1 MAVVA
6 VDTVADKPG
15 YISWGAAIAGALLAS
30 ALSFVLLTFGSAVG
44 LSLISPWTSTAS
56 SAKWTGALAVF
67 WIVAQQIGSF
77 LAGGYMAGRLR
88 TRWAEAKPDEIEFRD
103 GMHGALVWAI
113 GAILGAMLA
122 ASVASSALSTAT
134 SAVGH
139 AAGAAASQADPLSYQ
154 VDVLFRPGAQP
165 AGGAARPASD
175 PNAVKTE
182 VVRVFANAATA
193 GGLSPADKTY
203 LAQLVAQRT
212 GLPPQEAEA
221 RVTQVSNE
229 AARITKEAA
238 DKARKTAVAAGFL
251 TAASLLLSLAAAW
264 WGAQRGGHH
273 RDTGRP
279 ARLFDFP

>member
-6 VDTVADKPG
+6 VDTVTDKPG
-15 YISWGAAIAGALLAS
+15 YVSWGAAIAGALLAS

-44 LSLISPWTSTAS
+44 LSMVSPWTSTAS

-77 LAGGYMAGRLR
+77 LAGGYIAGRLR
-88 TRWAEAKPDEIEFRD
+88 SRWAEATPDEVEFRD
-103 GMHGALVWAI
+103 GVHGGLVWAI
-113 GAILGAMLA
+113 GAIIGAMLA
-122 ASVASSALSTAT
+122 ASVASSAISTAT

-154 VDVLFRPGAQP
+154 VDVLFRPGTQP
-165 AGGAARPASD
+165 AGGSTAQSD

-182 VVRVFANAATA
+182 VLRVFANAATA

-212 GLPPQEAEA
+212 GLPPQEAEV
-221 RVTQVSNE
+221 RVTQVANE
-229 AARITKEAA
+229 AARIAKDTA
-238 DKARKTAVAAGFL
+238 DKARKTAATAGFV

-273 RDTGRP
+273 RDTSRP
-279 ARLFDFP
+279 ARFF

>member
-1 MAVVA
+1 MAVMA
-6 VDTVADKPG
+6 TDTGTENAG
-15 YISWGAAIAGALLAS
+15 YVSWGAAIAGALLAS

-44 LSLISPWTSTAS
+44 LSLVSPWTSTTS
-56 SAKWTGALAVF
+56 SAKWAGALAVF

-77 LAGGYMAGRLR
+77 LAGGYIAGRLR
-88 TRWAEAKPDEIEFRD
+88 SRRGEAKPDEIEFRD
-103 GMHGALVWAI
+103 GIHGALVWAI
-113 GAILGAMLA
+113 GAIIGAMLA
-122 ASVASSALSTAT
+122 ASVASSVASTAT
-134 SAVGH
+134 SAVGK
-139 AAGAAASQADPLSYQ
+139 AAGATASQADPMSYQ

-165 AGGAARPASD
+165 SGGAAAPPSD
-175 PNAVKTE
+175 PNAAKTE
-182 VVRVFANAATA
+182 VVRIFANAATA

-229 AARITKEAA
+229 AARITKDAA
-238 DKARKTAVAAGFL
+238 DKARKTAVATGFL

-273 RDTGRP
+273 RDTGRA
-279 ARLFDFP
+279 ARLF

>member
-6 VDTVADKPG
+6 SDTLTDKPG
-15 YISWGAAIAGALLAS
+15 YVTWGAAIAGALFAS

-44 LSLISPWTSTAS
+44 LSLVSPWTSTAS

-77 LAGGYMAGRLR
+77 LAGGYIAGRLR
-88 TRWAEAKPDEIEFRD
+88 SRWAEAKPDEIEFRD
-103 GMHGALVWAI
+103 GLHGALVWAI
-113 GAILGAMLA
+113 GAIIGAMLA
-122 ASVASSALSTAT
+122 ASAASSVVSTAT
-134 SAVGH
+134 RAVGQ

-154 VDVLFRPGAQP
+154 VDVLLRPGAQP
-165 AGGAARPASD
+165 AGGAATAATD
-175 PNAVKTE
+175 PNVVKTE
-182 VVRVFANAATA
+182 VLRIFANAATA

-212 GLPPQEAEA
+212 GLPPQDAEA

-229 AARITKEAA
+229 AARIAKEAA
-238 DKARKTAVAAGFL
+238 DKARKTAAAAGFV

-273 RDTGRP
+273 RDTSRP
-279 ARLFDFP
+279 ARFF

>member
-6 VDTVADKPG
+6 TETNSTTANTG
-15 YISWGAAIAGALLAS
+15 LISWGAAIAGAVLAS

-44 LSLISPWTSTAS
+44 LSLVSPWTSTAS
-56 SAKWTGALAVF
+56 SAKWAGALAVF

-77 LAGGYMAGRLR
+77 LAGGYIAGRLR

-103 GMHGALVWAI
+103 GLHGALVWAI
-113 GAILGAMLA
+113 GALIGAMLA
-122 ASVASSALSTAT
+122 ASVASSAISTAT
-134 SAVGH
+134 GAIGK

-154 VDVLFRPGAQP
+154 VDVLFRPGAPP
-165 AGGAARPASD
+165 AGGAATPPSD
-175 PNAVKTE
+175 PNAMKAE
-182 VVRVFANAATA
+182 VLRVFANAATT
-193 GGLSPADKTY
+193 GGLNPADKTY

-212 GLPPQEAEA
+212 GLPTQEAEA

-238 DKARKTAVAAGFL
+238 DKARKTAVATGFL

-273 RDTGRP
+273 RDTSRP
-279 ARLFDFP
+279 ARLF

>member
-6 VDTVADKPG
+6 VDTVTDKPG

-44 LSLISPWTSTAS
+44 LSLVSPWPSTAS

-77 LAGGYMAGRLR
+77 LAGGYIAGRLR
-88 TRWAEAKPDEIEFRD
+88 SRWAEASPDEVEFRD
-103 GMHGALVWAI
+103 GVHGGLVWAI
-113 GAILGAMLA
+113 GAIIGAMLA
-122 ASVASSALSTAT
+122 ASVASSAISTAT
-134 SAVGH
+134 RAVGH

-165 AGGAARPASD
+165 PGGATAQSD

-182 VVRVFANAATA
+182 VLRVFANAATA

-221 RVTQVSNE
+221 RVTQVANE
-229 AARITKEAA
+229 AARIAKDTA
-238 DKARKTAVAAGFL
+238 DKARKTAATAGFV

-273 RDTGRP
+273 RDTSRP
-279 ARLFDFP
+279 ARFF

>member
-1 MAVVA
+1 MAIVA
-6 VDTVADKPG
+6 MDTDSGTANTG
-15 YISWGAAIAGALLAS
+15 LISWGAVIAGALLAS

-44 LSLISPWTSTAS
+44 LSLASPWTTTVS
-56 SAKWTGALAVF
+56 SGKWAGALTVF

-77 LAGGYMAGRLR
+77 LAGGYVAGRLR
-88 TRWAEAKPDEIEFRD
+88 SGWTDAKPDEVEFRD

-122 ASVASSALSTAT
+122 ASVASSAISTPT
-134 SAVGH
+134 SAVGK

-154 VDVLFRPGAQP
+154 VDVLFRPGTQP
-165 AGGAARPASD
+165 AGGAGTPASD
-175 PNAVKTE
+175 PNAVKAE
-182 VVRVFANAATA
+182 ILRVFANAATR
-193 GGLSPADKTY
+193 GGLNPADKAY

-229 AARITKEAA
+229 AARIAKEAA
-238 DKARKTAVAAGFL
+238 DKARKSAIAAGFL

-273 RDTGRP
+273 RDTSRP
-279 ARLFDFP
+279 ARFF

>member
-6 VDTVADKPG
+6 VDTVTDKPG
-15 YISWGAAIAGALLAS
+15 YVSWGAAITGALFAS

-77 LAGGYMAGRLR
+77 LAGGYIAGRLR
-88 TRWAEAKPDEIEFRD
+88 SRWAEAKPDEIEFRD

-122 ASVASSALSTAT
+122 ASVASSVASTAT

-165 AGGAARPASD
+165 AGSAATPASD

-182 VVRVFANAATA
+182 VLRVFANAATA

-273 RDTGRP
+273 RDTARP
-279 ARLFDFP
+279 ARLF

>member
-1 MAVVA
+1 MAVTA
-6 VDTVADKPG
+6 TTTGVDKVG

-44 LSLISPWTSTAS
+44 LSLVSPWTSTAS

-77 LAGGYMAGRLR
+77 LAGGYIAGRLR
-88 TRWAEAKPDEIEFRD
+88 SRWAEASPDEVEFRD
-103 GMHGALVWAI
+103 GVHGGLVWAI
-113 GAILGAMLA
+113 GAIIGAMLA
-122 ASVASSALSTAT
+122 ASVASSAISTAT

-154 VDVLFRPGAQP
+154 VDVLFRPGAQQP
-165 AGGAARPASD
+165 AGGGTAQSD

-182 VVRVFANAATA
+182 VLRVFANAATA

-221 RVTQVSNE
+221 RVTQVANE
-229 AARITKEAA
+229 AARIAKDTA
-238 DKARKTAVAAGFL
+238 DKARKAAATAGFV

-273 RDTGRP
+273 RDTSRP
-279 ARLFDFP
+279 ARFF